1 MSTSKLASDHAAKT
15 YRYLRIGILGATAM
29 LLASVSLEMIET
41 KCFLTSISAYYYT
54 AARPVFVGALLAI
67 GLALITIKGDRKE
80 DLALN
85 VAGMLAPVVALVP
98 IRSFDKVGNC
108 LVRDPLRD
116 ADPEVLEA
124 FLDLSVGNNMS
135 ALLWAGVGG
144 LVVTVVV
151 LFKGRK
157 TPSMLIRTLRGPRS
171 SSERES
177 LVDLILFASLA
188 AVFASWFAFLR
199 VSFIDR
205 AHLVSAGGM
214 FVALA
219 VAALVCSKYAS
230 GWHRKTY
237 RWIGIAMIVS
247 IPVLALS
254 SFVFN
259 WWILVLE
266 LIEIALFAAFW
277 AVQTIERWDEKVV
290 ATPSSQP
297 G

>member
-29 LLASVSLEMIET
+29 LLASVSLEVIET

-67 GLALITIKGDRKE
+67 GLALITIKGDRRE

-85 VAGMLAPVVALVP
+85 IAGMLAPVVALVP
-98 IRSFDKVGNC
+98 IRSFNMVGNC

-135 ALLWAGVGG
+135 ALIWAGGGG
-144 LVVTVVV
+144 LVVTVGV
-151 LFKGRK
+151 LIKGRK
-157 TPSMLIRTLRGPRS
+157 KLVRTLQGPNT

-177 LVDLILFASLA
+177 LVDLVLFASLA
-188 AVFASWFAFLR
+188 AIFVGWFAFLR
-199 VSFIDR
+199 VSFIGS

-230 GWHRKTY
+230 GWRKRTY
-237 RWIGIAMIVS
+237 RWIGITMIAS
-247 IPVLALS
+247 IPLLALS
-254 SFVFN
+254 SFVFD

-290 ATPSSQP
+290 ATPGSQ
-297 G
+297 

>member
-29 LLASVSLEMIET
+29 LLASVSLEVIET

-67 GLALITIKGDRKE
+67 GLALITIKGDRRE

-85 VAGMLAPVVALVP
+85 IAGMLAPVVALVP
-98 IRSFDKVGNC
+98 IRSFNKVGNC

-135 ALLWAGVGG
+135 ALIWAGGGG
-144 LVVTVVV
+144 LVVTVGV
-151 LFKGRK
+151 LIKGRK
-157 TPSMLIRTLRGPRS
+157 KLVRTLQGPNT

-177 LVDLILFASLA
+177 LVDLVLFAVLA
-188 AVFASWFAFLR
+188 AIFVGWFAFLR
-199 VSFIDR
+199 VSFIGS

-230 GWHRKTY
+230 GWRKRTY
-237 RWIGIAMIVS
+237 RWIGITMIAS
-247 IPVLALS
+247 IPLLALS
-254 SFVFN
+254 SFVFD

-290 ATPSSQP
+290 ATPALNRDR
-297 G
+297 